1 MEQKVLS
8 FQLTQQVTH
17 LKTNF
22 QYLNLFSI
30 LVSFFFS
37 SDLSQLLQF
46 IFNIQKPIVSLFL
59 SFIDHPQFQLLRD
72 LLVENYLF
80 NLLLLFLIR
89 LFYLVPKWIELQ
101 LHLIYSHILNHPS
114 FDLNQNYEYYYRMT
128 AKAEFQIIVILLFPV
143 QTLLFH
149 LKSHNYQ
156 KQYQESPFI
165 TFPFSSLQTPLELQ
179 NSSSLA
185 TQEKH

>member
-1 MEQKVLS
+1 MEQKVQS

-17 LKTNF
+17 LKINF

-59 SFIDHPQFQLLRD
+59 SFIGHLQFQLLRD
-72 LLVENYLF
+72 LLVENYLL

-89 LFYLVPKWIELQ
+89 QFYLVPKWIELQ

-128 AKAEFQIIVILLFPV
+128 AVAGFQIIVILLFPV

-149 LKSHNYQ
+149 LKQHNYQ

-165 TFPFSSLQTPLELQ
+165 TFPFSSLQTLLELS
-179 NSSSLA
+179 NSSYLV

>member
-8 FQLTQQVTH
+8 FQLTQQVIH

-46 IFNIQKPIVSLFL
+46 IFNIQKLIVSLFL
-59 SFIDHPQFQLLRD
+59 SFIDHLQFLLLQD

-80 NLLLLFLIR
+80 NLLLFLIR

-101 LHLIYSHILNHPS
+101 LHSIYSHILNHPS

-156 KQYQESPFI
+156 KQYQESLSI

-179 NSSSLA
+179 NSFSLA